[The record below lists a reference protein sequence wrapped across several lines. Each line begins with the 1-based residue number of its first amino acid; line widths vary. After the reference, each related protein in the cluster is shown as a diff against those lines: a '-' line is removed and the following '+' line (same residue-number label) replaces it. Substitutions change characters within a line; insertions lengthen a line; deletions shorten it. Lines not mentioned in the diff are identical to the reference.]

1 MSRDFDV
8 IIVGSGP
15 GGSTAADVLTAAGR
29 SVVIFE
35 RGRNHLISLED
46 PNELLY
52 EYSNDEIKFWNRH
65 FLGPDPWL
73 EPRTFRLR
81 EEDGDRLHVGEV
93 NNLPATVGGGGV
105 HADGKLPRFREDDF
119 RVLSELGPIEGATVA
134 DWPIGYD
141 ELEPYYAEAERAVG
155 VAGDAEANPFAP
167 WRSGPYPMPPGA
179 PMYCAVVTSAAAER
193 LGYHPYPA
201 PTGCNS
207 VPYDGRPA
215 CNNCG
220 FCAFF
225 GCPIHAKGDPV
236 ALLRRAL
243 LSGRAEL
250 RPDSFVKR
258 IIVSNG
264 RATGVEWIDAAGDTH
279 TETAEHVIVA
289 AGAMET
295 PRLLLLSG
303 LEHPMIGRNLM
314 FHFQTLT
321 FGQLPMRVHAHKGRA
336 VTHTH
341 DDHMI
346 VDKAA
351 RAAAAE
357 AGLPWFKGGLVEHG
371 GAAHPMLEA
380 KLYPWGPDH
389 KRAMRESPMRDH
401 LVGFTMQGEDLPQAT
416 NRVDLDPKIRDIH
429 GLPVARTTYHPHRHE
444 LAASAY
450 YAPKLEAILKEAGAL
465 WSQSTTS
472 PRMETGFIESLS
484 AEITEHLGTDFI
496 EGQSETARIPT
507 SRHVVGTV
515 RMGTDRATSVCD
527 EWGRL
532 HDVPNVVIADSSPF
546 PTGAG
551 YGPTL
556 TLVALSIRNSRALVT

>member
-8 IIVGSGP
+8 IVVGSGP
-15 GGSTAADVLTAAGR
+15 GGSTAADVLTAAGK
-29 SVVIFE
+29 SVVVFE
-35 RGRNHLISLED
+35 RGRNRLIDLDNPS
-46 PNELLY
+46 ELLY
-52 EYSNDEIKFWNRH
+52 EFSNDEIKFWSRH

-81 EEDGDRLHVGEV
+81 EEDGPRTHVGEV

-119 RVLSELGPIEGATVA
+119 RMLSELGPVEGASLA
-134 DWPIGYD
+134 DWPLDYD
-141 ELEPYYAEAERAVG
+141 ELEPCYAEAERLVG
-155 VAGDAEANPFAP
+155 VAGEAGANPFAA

-179 PMYCAVVTSAAAER
+179 PMYCAVLTTAAAER

-220 FCAFF
+220 FCGYF

-236 ALLRRAL
+236 ASLRRAL
-243 LSGRAEL
+243 MTGKAAL
-250 RPDSFVKR
+250 RPDAFVSR
-258 IIVSNG
+258 ILVHNG
-264 RATGVEWIDAAGDTH
+264 RATGVEWIDLDGERH
-279 TETAEHVIVA
+279 TETAESVVLA

-303 LEHPMIGRNLM
+303 YDHPMIGRNLM

-321 FGQLPMRVHAHKGRA
+321 FGQLPVRVHAHKGRS
-336 VTHTH
+336 VTHAH
-341 DDHMI
+341 DDHI
-346 VDKAA
+346 VVTPEA

-357 AGLPWFKGGLVEHG
+357 AGLPFIKGGLVEHG
-371 GAAHPMLEA
+371 GAAHPTLEA
-380 KLYPWGPDH
+380 KFYPWGPTH
-389 KRAMRESPMRDH
+389 KEMMRASPMRDH
-401 LVGFTMQGEDLPQAT
+401 LVGFTMQGEDLPQPT
-416 NRVDLDPKIRDIH
+416 NRVDLDPDVRDVH
-429 GLPVARTTYHPHRHE
+429 GLPVARVTYHPHRHE
-444 LAASAY
+444 LVASAF
-450 YAPKLEAILKEAGAL
+450 YAPKLEAILREAGAV
-465 WSQSTTS
+465 WARSTTS
-472 PRMETGFIESLS
+472 PDVSGPAMDGRRKMGNVP
-484 AEITEHLGTDFI
+484 A
-496 EGQSETARIPT
+496 
-507 SRHVVGTV
+507 SRHVVGTC
-515 RMGTDRATSVCD
+515 RMGSDPATSVCD

-532 HDVPNVVIADSSPF
+532 HSTPNVVVCDSSPF

-556 TLVALSIRNSRALVT
+556 TLVALAIRNARALAG